1 VLVNFKLQT
10 SNFKQGID
18 PLAKIKPLKQS
29 AIFSSLSDRELAV
42 FSRIV
47 SEEDYIQGTVL
58 LAENMKSDKF
68 YLIEKGQ
75 VTVMTGGIGD
85 GHGLNLGEGDTFG
98 EWSLLAPPHLTS
110 VSARVTKEAQVLV
123 LTRED
128 FEKFAREEPGI
139 ALKVVRGIV
148 GSLWPSIKDVEK
160 MLRES
165 L

>member
-1 VLVNFKLQT
+1 M
-10 SNFKQGID
+10 
-18 PLAKIKPLKQS
+18 AKIKPLKQS
-29 AIFSSLSDRELAV
+29 AIFSSLSDRELAI

-75 VTVMTGGIGD
+75 VTVMTGGIED
-85 GHGLNLGEGDTFG
+85 GQGMNLGEGDTFG

-139 ALKVVRGIV
+139 ALKVVEGIV
-148 GSLWPSIKDVEK
+148 GSLWPSIMDVEK
-160 MLRES
+160 RLKES

>member
-1 VLVNFKLQT
+1 M
-10 SNFKQGID
+10 
-18 PLAKIKPLKQS
+18 AKIKPLKQS
-29 AIFSSLSDRELAV
+29 AIFSSLNDRELAL

-58 LAENMKSDKF
+58 VAENMKSDKF

-75 VTVMTGGIGD
+75 VAIMTGGVD
-85 GHGLNLGEGDTFG
+85 GGQELILGEGDTLG

-110 VSARVTKEAQVLV
+110 VAAKVTEEARVLV

-128 FEKFAREEPGI
+128 FEKFAQEEPDI
-139 ALKVVRGIV
+139 VLKVVLGIV
-148 GSLWPSIKDVEK
+148 GSLWPSIKNVEK
-160 MLRES
+160 MLKES